1 MVERAPL
8 RPVPRRPGGPVEP
21 EPALRHVAA
30 RLPELD
36 PLPLLALALVT
47 LAGRTRAE
55 AAARAGVEAHE
66 LGEALA
72 RARKELRRS
81 VEPMAAS
88 GWCERAE
95 RLISDRLDGELDE
108 PGAARLDVHLRNCP
122 RCVEHERRLVQAIDL
137 LVGGLVGEPQAAPSE
152 PAPLK
157 LAEARAERAPAPSLH
172 MPAIASRP
180 FGEPIAPAAR
190 RSAPRRAAET
200 PALDPPETSRE
211 APAPLPRA
219 PESKAPA
226 RAPSREKA
234 MKAAASTAAT
244 APEKGPKVLAPPA
257 AAEPAPPAAAEP
269 RVGVVPERAVEA
281 ALEPVRRSAR
291 ELAVAATWQVLFALA
306 VLLAI
311 ATIAI
316 TVWGAT
322 GGRL

>member
-1 MVERAPL
+1 
-8 RPVPRRPGGPVEP
+8 
-21 EPALRHVAA
+21 VAA

-36 PLPLLALALVT
+36 PLARVALALVT

-72 RARKELRRS
+72 RARKELRRA
-81 VEPMAAS
+81 VQPMAAS

-122 RCVEHERRLVQAIDL
+122 RCVEHERRLVQAINS
-137 LVGGLVGEPQAAPSE
+137 LVGGLVGEPQATPSA

-157 LAEARAERAPAPSLH
+157 LAQARAEHAPAKRAPAPSLH
-172 MPAIASRP
+172 NAPIASRP

-190 RSAPRRAAET
+190 RPAPRPAAET
-200 PALDPPETSRE
+200 TALDPPQTPRE
-211 APAPLPRA
+211 PPAPLRRA
-219 PESKAPA
+219 PEPKAPA
-226 RAPSREKA
+226 RAPSPEEGPEEGP
-234 MKAAASTAAT
+234 KAA
-244 APEKGPKVLAPPA
+244 APPA

-291 ELAVAATWQVLFALA
+291 ELAVAATWHVLFALA
-306 VLLAI
+306 MLLAI